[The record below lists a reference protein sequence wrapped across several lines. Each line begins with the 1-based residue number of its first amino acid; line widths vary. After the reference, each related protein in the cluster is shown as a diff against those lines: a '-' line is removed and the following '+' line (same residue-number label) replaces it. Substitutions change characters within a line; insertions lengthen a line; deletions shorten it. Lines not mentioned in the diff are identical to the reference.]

1 MKFFADALLNPLA
14 ATPDGL
20 IDPKG
25 RPAPR
30 RFDVYRNNVTVG
42 LVRALEAGFPAVK
55 SLVGADFFMTMALEH
70 ARSNPPQS
78 RIMMLYGDQFDHFIR
93 GFTPAASLGYL
104 PDIATLEQAIR
115 RSYHSAD
122 APPVAPEIL
131 GSLTEAQFL
140 SARLRFAPA
149 FYLQSSPWPIHAIWH
164 AALNGGPTP
173 TMVAQDILIL
183 RPSFDPEI
191 HLLSQGAAD
200 FLRALQVGQTVE
212 TALVT
217 AQTAD
222 FDLTAILSV
231 LIAGG
236 AITGVDCDQN
246 N

>member
-1 MKFFADALLNPLA
+1 MKLFAEALLNPLA
-14 ATPDGL
+14 AMPDGL

-55 SLVGADFFMTMALEH
+55 SLVGADFFTAMALEYL
-70 ARSNPPQS
+70 RRNPPKS

-93 GFTPAASLGYL
+93 GFAPAASLGYL
-104 PDIATLEQAIR
+104 SEIATLEQAIR

-131 GSLTEAQFL
+131 GSLTEAQLL

-149 FYLQSSPWPIHAIWH
+149 FHLQSSPWPIHAIWH
-164 AALNGGPTP
+164 AALNGGPAP
-173 TMVAQDILIL
+173 AMVAQDILIL

-191 HLLSQGAAD
+191 HVLPSCAAD
-200 FLRALQVGQTVE
+200 FLHALQTGQTVK
-212 TALVT
+212 TALF
-217 AQTAD
+217 ASQTVD
-222 FDLTAILSV
+222 FDLTAILLV

-236 AITGVDCDQN
+236 AITGVDCD
-246 N
+246 